1 MTSYHGGSLR
11 TVPATNS
18 PAHAA
23 EGQHSLLRPLTKF
36 TYAVRGQ
43 KRHLSRFVSLKVI
56 FSYERQWELTA
67 TATQLFSFPG
77 GSSLEPGSQC
87 FQQGLPGLQLRTALP
102 APHSLPRSSTTRCG
116 SPRRR
121 PFGRG
126 PCGQTSSPP
135 ARPLARRRSAGDR
148 PRPASP
154 RAHRRQRREAGEW
167 GGWGGEAGSR
177 LRMRPRQRGGVGCCG
192 SPLDGDGGGEK
203 GRGLRWCDA
212 TRGVA
217 RLGGSGASGACQTAG
232 GRERR

>member
-167 GGWGGEAGSR
+167 GGVGGGGR
-177 LRMRPRQRGGVGCCG
+177 LPAAHAPQAARGGGV
-192 SPLDGDGGGEK
+192 
-203 GRGLRWCDA
+203 LRQPA
-212 TRGVA
+212 
-217 RLGGSGASGACQTAG
+217 
-232 GRERR
+232 